1 MEVVEKIAILLYC
14 IIFQSN
20 LEKGS
25 GIHLLVKKIF
35 FKNSLYRKNYVN
47 RFS

>member
-14 IIFQSN
+14 IIFQSK
-20 LEKGS
+20 LERGLDRHF
-25 GIHLLVKKIF
+25 IVRILF
-35 FKNSLYRKNYVN
+35 FKNSTYKKNYVN